1 MSWIVTRYP
10 TETSL
15 GEGEVAYSQ
24 GDADA
29 IKDAAEKDRIPCTV
43 RKA

>member
-1 MSWIVTRYP
+1 MTWIVTRYP

-15 GEGEVAYSQ
+15 GERDVAYSQ
-24 GDADA
+24 SEADA